1 MSQALTG
8 TAAAVDALMAF
19 VRYKMESPSRSTT
32 NGTWVR
38 SRHQRLPSI
47 GRGLHRQPRTTRR
60 NAIMPP
66 QTSFP

>member
-8 TAAAVDALMAF
+8 TAVDALMAF

-38 SRHQRLPSI
+38 SRRRRLPSI